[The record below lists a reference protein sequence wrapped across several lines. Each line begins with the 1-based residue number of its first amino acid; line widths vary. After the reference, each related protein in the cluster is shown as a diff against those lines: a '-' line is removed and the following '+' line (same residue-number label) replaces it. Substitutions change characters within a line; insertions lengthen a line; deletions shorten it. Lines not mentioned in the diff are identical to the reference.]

1 VAGGK
6 TAESGERASL
16 GGPAEQDVSSP
27 TSRLIDPQNR
37 EGGLR
42 GSVWSSDVLKETG
55 EKNGRTAWLN

>member
-6 TAESGERASL
+6 TAEPGERASL

-37 EGGLR
+37 EGGCAAAC
-42 GSVWSSDVLKETG
+42 GAVTF
-55 EKNGRTAWLN
+55 

>member
-1 VAGGK
+1 MAGGK

-37 EGGLR
+37 EGGCA
-42 GSVWSSDVLKETG
+42 GACGAVTF
-55 EKNGRTAWLN
+55 